1 MEMSVETCLK
11 GLTFFVE
18 KSSAKYSRHEN
29 WPERHASGPYMTI
42 DVLQHGVPRYLFRSL
57 PQQKSQRYRK
67 KDSLPSE
74 TNAKKADFPLRLL
87 HHWSQFG
94 KTAFFYT
101 FLLFSEKGQ
110 PSFVFAVA

>member
-1 MEMSVETCLK
+1 MK
-11 GLTFFVE
+11 IG
-18 KSSAKYSRHEN
+18 R
-29 WPERHASGPYMTI
+29 SGTRLDPYMTI
-42 DVLQHGVPRYLFRSL
+42 DVLQHGVPCYLFRSL